1 MLHSDIIDVRA
12 TVPDDLDFV
21 LAAEGAEPNRRFVG
35 QWNREQHEAALGD
48 GDLRHLIVQDKTG
61 ERVGYVILS
70 GLLDP
75 NLTLCIKRLVIQAK
89 GRGYGTMALKLL
101 IHWAFNH
108 TDTHR
113 LWLDV
118 KDYNVRAQHVYEA
131 AGFKKEGTLRECIR
145 TEGGFESLTI
155 MSILREEYKGNDSL

>member
-1 MLHSDIIDVRA
+1 MYYGVY
-12 TVPDDLDFV
+12 T
-21 LAAEGAEPNRRFVG
+21 
-35 QWNREQHEAALGD
+35 
-48 GDLRHLIVQDKTG
+48 
-61 ERVGYVILS
+61 Y
-70 GLLDP
+70 P
-75 NLTLCIKRLVIQAK
+75 NLTLCIKRIVIQTK
-89 GRGYGTMALKLL
+89 DRGYGTFTLKLL
-101 IHWAFNH
+101 IHWAFNL